1 MYDGNHDISEWH
13 QFDSWFQNSN
23 FRVIIGLNQMV
34 HKHRS
39 QTILHAFPR
48 GVTSFVNS
56 RNHFLYL
63 VEILQQS
70 IKCQFISMAFE
81 MDQTTWKGMHE
92 KLTMKIFSWF
102 EITRVFGKM
111 WFLQK
116 IIGDK
121 DMVAQNCHKLLILCA
136 FWTNLC
142 WSDDNLT
149 SGECYPSTSSLA
161 P

>member
-1 MYDGNHDISEWH
+1 MH

-23 FRVIIGLNQMV
+23 FSVIIGLNQMV

-39 QTILHAFPR
+39 QTIFHAFP
-48 GVTSFVNS
+48 VSTWCNQFCKLQKPL
-56 RNHFLYL
+56 FYL

-81 MDQTTWKGMHE
+81 MDQTKWKGMHE

-149 SGECYPSTSSLA
+149 SGECYPSTSSLGL
-161 P
+161 